1 MTEFITPSR
10 SGPFSGLRGR
20 FLLLVITIFLAV
32 GSLAAFGFF
41 QVSRQIIN
49 SLGANYAEQ
58 YANQARARILA
69 KVQRELVLTQK
80 LVDSPLLLAWANDEA
95 NASLKTQALSELE
108 SYRRLFADKSYF
120 FAIDRSKN
128 YYFNNAAN
136 EFAGRELQFQL
147 DPNEPSLA
155 WYFATMKAVEN
166 FDLHVDNSA
175 QLGVTKL
182 WINAI
187 VRGANNEK
195 LGLAGSGIELQGF
208 LRDIVRSTDP
218 GVEVI
223 LVDENGYVQGH
234 SDVALM
240 QANAQI
246 RDEAK
251 RKKIFDLIDSG
262 SQREQLAALL
272 QAPDKVANGRI
283 TLYSNGAP
291 RLGAI
296 SYMPELK
303 WAAIVLV
310 NPAQLTSL
318 NTFRPILI
326 VLAAALLATVLLVS
340 WLLNRLVLKRL
351 GRLSAHTQ
359 FIAKQTI
366 AQQADAQQTDAPQS
380 VANGPNLVTLA
391 IDRPDEI
398 GQLTQSFN
406 HMTTTVGD
414 YMLNLEHKVSDRT
427 ADLQRANAE
436 LAQSSRKI
444 MDSIEYA
451 KLIQNTLLPKPDEMQ
466 RCLGPHTLIWL
477 PRDVVGGDFY
487 ALYPLGADGFLLAV
501 GDCTG
506 HGVPGA
512 FMTMAA
518 KATLDRA
525 VEAHGADQP
534 AAVLS
539 ALHTGLRALLQTEV
553 GSGADN
559 GLDLALVTVLPGCKT
574 VIFAGAKLELWAL
587 EPGAESIII
596 HKGDRFGLGYQ
607 KTPLTMQFSQ
617 HRFEFTAGTR
627 VFVTT
632 DGLLDQNGGP
642 RGIGL
647 GKTALQRCL
656 LTYRGDSFSAQTEGL
671 SAMLI
676 AHQGKTAQR
685 DDITLIGFALN

>member
-32 GSLAAFGFF
+32 GSFAAFGFF
-41 QVSRQIIN
+41 QVSRQIVN
-49 SLGANYAEQ
+49 TLGANYAEQ

-95 NASLKTQALSELE
+95 NASLKIQALSELE

-187 VRGANNEK
+187 MRGTNNEK

-251 RKKIFDLIDSG
+251 RKKIFDLIDAG
-262 SQREQLAALL
+262 SQRDQLAALL
-272 QAPDKVANGRI
+272 HAPDKAVNGRI

-359 FIAKQTI
+359 SIARQTI
-366 AQQADAQQTDAPQS
+366 AQQTDVQQS
-380 VANGPNLVTLA
+380 IANGPNLATLA
-391 IDRPDEI
+391 VDRPDEI

-427 ADLQRANAE
+427 SDLRRANAE

-466 RCLGPHTLIWL
+466 RCLGPHALIWR

-487 ALYPLGADGFLLAV
+487 ALYPLGEDGFLIAV

-559 GLDLALVTVLPGCKT
+559 GLDLALVTVLPGRKT
-574 VIFAGAKLELWAL
+574 IVFAGAKLELWAL
-587 EPGAESIII
+587 VPGAESISI
-596 HKGDRFGLGYQ
+596 HKGDRFGVGYQ
-607 KTPLTMQFSQ
+607 KTPLTAQFTQ
-617 HRFEFTAGTR
+617 CNFEFPAGTR
-627 VFVTT
+627 LFVTT
-632 DGLLDQNGGP
+632 DGLLDQNGGS

-647 GKTALQRCL
+647 GKTALQQCL
-656 LTYRGDSFSAQTEGL
+656 LAHRDATFSALATGV
-671 SAMLI
+671 SAMLA
-676 AHQGKTAQR
+676 AHQGNTPQR
-685 DDITLIGFALN
+685 DDITLLGFAVP

>member
-1 MTEFITPSR
+1 MTEFITALHF
-10 SGPFSGLRGR
+10 GPFSGLRGR
-20 FLLLVITIFLAV
+20 FLLLVITIFLGV
-32 GSLAAFGFF
+32 GTLAAFGFF
-41 QVSRQIIN
+41 QVSSQIIN
-49 SLGANYAEQ
+49 RLGANYAEQ
-58 YANQARARILA
+58 YANQTRARILA

-80 LVDSPLLLAWANDEA
+80 LVDSPLLLAWVNDES
-95 NASLKTQALSELE
+95 NASLKQQALSELE
-108 SYRRLFADKSYF
+108 SYRRLFADKSFF

-155 WYFATMKAVEN
+155 WYFATLKYVES

-175 QLGVTKL
+175 QLGVTKV
-182 WINAI
+182 WVNAI

-195 LGLAGSGIELQGF
+195 LGVAGTGIELQGF
-208 LRDIVRSTDP
+208 LRDIVQSNDP

-223 LVDENGYVQGH
+223 LVDENGFIQGH
-234 SDVALM
+234 SDVTLM
-240 QANAQI
+240 QANAKI
-246 RDEAK
+246 RDESK
-251 RKKIFDLIDSG
+251 RKKIFDLIDAG
-262 SQREQLAALL
+262 PQQEQLTALL
-272 QAPDKVANGRI
+272 QTSDKPRRTGDTPDMTANGRI
-283 TLYSNGAP
+283 TLHANGVR

-303 WAAIVLV
+303 WVAIVLV
-310 NPAQLTSL
+310 NPSQLTSL

-340 WLLNRLVLKRL
+340 WLLNRLVLARL

-359 FIAKQTI
+359 VI
-366 AQQADAQQTDAPQS
+366 AQQTLATGQ
-380 VANGPNLVTLA
+380 NLVTLA
-391 IDRPDEI
+391 VDRPDEI
-398 GQLTQSFN
+398 GQLTHSFN

-414 YMLNLEHKVSDRT
+414 YMLNLEQKVSDRT
-427 ADLQRANAE
+427 ADLQQANAE
-436 LAQSSRKI
+436 LGQSNRKI

-451 KLIQNTLLPKPDEMQ
+451 KLIQNTLLPKAEEMQ

-477 PRDVVGGDFY
+477 PRDLVGGDFY
-487 ALYPLGADGFLLAV
+487 ALYPLGEDGFMLAV

-534 AAVLS
+534 AAVLL
-539 ALHTGLRALLQTEV
+539 ALHTGLRALLQTEA
-553 GSGADN
+553 GSGTDN
-559 GLDLALVTVLPGCKT
+559 GLDLALITLLPGRKS
-574 VIFAGAKLELWAL
+574 VVFAGAKLELWAL
-587 EPGAESIII
+587 LPGAESMSIS
-596 HKGDRFGLGYQ
+596 KGDRLGVGYQ
-607 KTPLTMQFSQ
+607 KTPLTAQFTQ
-617 HRFEFTAGTR
+617 HTLEFAPGTR
-627 VFVTT
+627 LFVTT

-647 GKTALQRCL
+647 GKAALQQCL
-656 LTYRGDSFSAQTEGL
+656 LAHRDASFSAQAIGL
-671 SAMLI
+671 SAMLA
-676 AHQGKTAQR
+676 AHQGNVAQR
-685 DDITLIGFALN
+685 DDITLLGFAV

>member
-1 MTEFITPSR
+1 MTELNATPQT
-10 SGPFSGLRGR
+10 GPLSGLRGR
-20 FLLLVITIFLAV
+20 FLLLVIAIFLGV
-32 GSLAAFGFF
+32 GSLAAVGFF
-41 QVSRQIIN
+41 RVSSQIIN
-49 SLGANYAEQ
+49 KLGANYAEQ
-58 YANQARARILA
+58 YANQTRARILA

-80 LVDSPLLLAWANDEA
+80 LVDSPLLLAWANDET
-95 NASLKTQALSELE
+95 NAGLKAQALSELE
-108 SYRRLFADKSYF
+108 SYRRLFADKSFF

-155 WYFATMKAVEN
+155 WYFATMKFVES

-175 QLGVTKL
+175 QLGVTKV
-182 WINAI
+182 WVNAI

-195 LGLAGSGIELQGF
+195 LGVAGTGIELQGF
-208 LRDIVRSTDP
+208 LRDIVRSNDP

-223 LVDENGYVQGH
+223 LVDENGFVQGH

-240 QANAQI
+240 EVNAQI

-251 RKKIFDLIDSG
+251 RKKIFDLIDAG
-262 SQREQLAALL
+262 VQREQLAALL
-272 QAPDKVANGRI
+272 LSPDHADNGRM
-283 TLYSNGAP
+283 TLQSNGVR

-310 NPAQLTSL
+310 NPSQLTSL

-359 FIAKQTI
+359 VIAKQTI
-366 AQQADAQQTDAPQS
+366 ATGQ
-380 VANGPNLVTLA
+380 NLVPLSV
-391 IDRPDEI
+391 DRPDEI

-406 HMTTTVGD
+406 HMTRTVGD
-414 YMLNLEHKVSDRT
+414 YMLNLEQKVSDRT
-427 ADLQRANAE
+427 ADLQHANAE

-451 KLIQNTLLPKPDEMQ
+451 KLIQNTLLPKAEEMQ
-466 RCLGPHTLIWL
+466 RCLGPHMLIWR
-477 PRDVVGGDFY
+477 PRDLVGGDFY
-487 ALYPLGADGFLLAV
+487 ALYPLGEDGFLLAV

-539 ALHTGLRALLQTEV
+539 ALHTGLRALLQTEA
-553 GSGADN
+553 GSGTDN
-559 GLDLALVTVLPGCKT
+559 GLDLALVALLPGRKS

-587 EPGAESIII
+587 APDAESISVS
-596 HKGDRFGLGYQ
+596 KGDRLGVGYQ
-607 KTPLTMQFSQ
+607 KTPLTAQFTQ
-617 HRFEFTAGTR
+617 HTFQFAPDTR
-627 VFVTT
+627 LFVTT

-647 GKTALQRCL
+647 GKTALQQCL
-656 LTYRGDSFSAQTEGL
+656 LAHRGASFSAQAAGL
-671 SAMLI
+671 SAML
-676 AHQGKTAQR
+676 AAYQGNTAQR
-685 DDITLIGFALN
+685 DDITLLGFAL

>member
-1 MTEFITPSR
+1 MTEFIKPPN

-20 FLLLVITIFLAV
+20 FLLLVITIFLGV
-32 GSLAAFGFF
+32 GTLAAFGFF
-41 QVSRQIIN
+41 QVSSQIIN
-49 SLGANYAEQ
+49 RLGANYAEQ
-58 YANQARARILA
+58 YANQTRARILA

-80 LVDSPLLLAWANDEA
+80 LVDSPLLLAWANDES
-95 NASLKTQALSELE
+95 NAGLKKQALSELE
-108 SYRRLFADKSYF
+108 SYRRLFADKSFF

-147 DPNEPSLA
+147 DPAEPSLA
-155 WYFATMKAVEN
+155 WYFATLKYVEN

-175 QLGVTKL
+175 QLGVTKV
-182 WINAI
+182 WVNAI

-195 LGLAGSGIELQGF
+195 LGVAGTGIELQGF
-208 LRDIVRSTDP
+208 LRDIVQSNDP

-223 LVDENGYVQGH
+223 LVDENGFIQGH

-240 QANAQI
+240 QANAKI
-246 RDEAK
+246 RDESK
-251 RKKIFDLIDSG
+251 RKKIFDLIDAG
-262 SQREQLAALL
+262 PQREQLAALL
-272 QAPDKVANGRI
+272 LAPNNAANGRM
-283 TLYSNGAP
+283 TMQSDGVR

-310 NPAQLTSL
+310 NPSQLTSL

-340 WLLNRLVLKRL
+340 WLLNRLVLRRL

-359 FIAKQTI
+359 VI
-366 AQQADAQQTDAPQS
+366 AQQTLATGQ
-380 VANGPNLVTLA
+380 NLVTLTV
-391 IDRPDEI
+391 DRPDEI
-398 GQLTQSFN
+398 GQLTHSFN
-406 HMTTTVGD
+406 HMTTTLGD
-414 YMLNLEHKVSDRT
+414 YMLNLEQKVSDRT
-427 ADLQRANAE
+427 ADLQQANAE
-436 LAQSSRKI
+436 LAQSNRKI

-451 KLIQNTLLPKPDEMQ
+451 KLIQNTLLPKAEEMQ
-466 RCLGPHTLIWL
+466 RCLGSHTLMWL
-477 PRDVVGGDFY
+477 PRDLVGGDFY
-487 ALYPLGADGFLLAV
+487 ALYPLGEDGFMLAV

-534 AAVLS
+534 AAVLL
-539 ALHTGLRALLQTEV
+539 ALHTGLRALLQTEA
-553 GSGADN
+553 GSGTDN
-559 GLDLALVTVLPGCKT
+559 GLDLALITLLPERKS

-587 EPGAESIII
+587 LPGAESISVS
-596 HKGDRFGLGYQ
+596 KGDRLGVGYQ
-607 KTPLTMQFSQ
+607 KTPLTAQFTQ
-617 HRFEFTAGTR
+617 YTFEFAPGTR
-627 VFVTT
+627 LFVTT
-632 DGLLDQNGGP
+632 DGLLDQNGGA

-647 GKTALQRCL
+647 GKAALQQCL
-656 LTYRGDSFSAQTEGL
+656 LAHRDASFSAQAIGL
-671 SAMLI
+671 SAMLA
-676 AHQGKTAQR
+676 AHQGNAAQR
-685 DDITLIGFALN
+685 DDITLLGFAV